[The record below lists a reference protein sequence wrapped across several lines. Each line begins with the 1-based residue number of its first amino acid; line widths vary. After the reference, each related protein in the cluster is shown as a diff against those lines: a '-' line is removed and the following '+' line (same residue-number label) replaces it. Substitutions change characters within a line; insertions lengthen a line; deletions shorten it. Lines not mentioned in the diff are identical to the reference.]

1 MITILVIDDN
11 PEKLKVVRNLLDLN
25 KSIKSYDVAQDTVQA
40 RRFLQTNFYDLV
52 ILDLNVPIRFGDEPS
67 PTNSINLLREINQ
80 SVRLITPSHIIGLTI
95 HDDLMPK
102 YRLDFEELMWL
113 IILYEHNSDN
123 WAHQLNIKIE
133 YLIKSKVT
141 LLNSSSNHH
150 QYDVAFITAIRDPEL
165 NAVLN
170 LPLDWKSFKIE
181 NDATEYFNANI
192 IENNKNI
199 SFVAAS
205 CLQMGMTA
213 AAVLSM
219 KMIHSFRPKYIIMTG
234 IAAGIEGKCEYGDI
248 LVSELSFDY
257 SCGKITI
264 DLNNEKKFQPD
275 YKTIE
280 LSRDLLEDIQS
291 CKAKRL
297 FVDEIKDKWQGDKPK
312 TSIEVHVGPLA
323 SGGSVVEDTS
333 SISEIKNHAR
343 KLIGIDMETYGVFY
357 AANNCSKPKPLGAMS
372 IKSVSDFANPN
383 KSDGYQKYASYTSAS
398 FAYKFLIE
406 KIFR

>member
-1 MITILVIDDN
+1 
-11 PEKLKVVRNLLDLN
+11 
-25 KSIKSYDVAQDTVQA
+25 
-40 RRFLQTNFYDLV
+40 
-52 ILDLNVPIRFGDEPS
+52 
-67 PTNSINLLREINQ
+67 
-80 SVRLITPSHIIGLTI
+80 
-95 HDDLMPK
+95 
-102 YRLDFEELMWL
+102 
-113 IILYEHNSDN
+113 
-123 WAHQLNIKIE
+123 
-133 YLIKSKVT
+133 
-141 LLNSSSNHH
+141 
-150 QYDVAFITAIRDPEL
+150 
-165 NAVLN
+165 
-170 LPLDWKSFKIE
+170 
-181 NDATEYFNANI
+181 
-192 IENNKNI
+192 
-199 SFVAAS
+199 
-205 CLQMGMTA
+205 MTA